1 MTPSFKYE
9 DKKESSPSFKEVL
22 ADLFK
27 DKHQDQEWVE
37 KLKALIRKHYDV

>member
-1 MTPSFKYE
+1 MTVSFE
-9 DKKESSPSFKEVL
+9 GKKESTPSFKEVL

-37 KLKALIRKHYDV
+37 KLKALVRKHYDV

>member
-9 DKKESSPSFKEVL
+9 EKESTPSFKEVL

-27 DKHQDQEWVE
+27 DKHQDQEWVD
-37 KLKALIRKHYDV
+37 KLKALIRKHYEI

>member
-1 MTPSFKYE
+1 MKEEKESTPSFKE
-9 DKKESSPSFKEVL
+9 IL

-37 KLKALIRKHYDV
+37 KLKALIRKHYEI